1 MTRLGTV
8 ELDGAYVIDAGACH
22 GRRLH
27 YGHGRRQRIRDHR
40 AMRPQA
46 GPLTAAAIAFCPARL
61 SRLAGMVK
69 PGPFG
74 TKFYFRTDL
83 VTASPIASSTPD
95 AGHHAHRARV
105 ADYQDTINY
114 RSRLSTLADA
124 RRCAANIAWM
134 SQRQRPQGKEM
145 TTTNEVPAERE
156 GSRPASAPAYYLGRP
171 ARLWIT
177 ASGPRHRRTRT
188 RASRST
194 WARS

>member
-95 AGHHAHRARV
+95 AGHHAHRAPGG
-105 ADYQDTINY
+105 
-114 RSRLSTLADA
+114 RLSRHYQLSVTIIDPGG
-124 RRCAANIAWM
+124 CASVRSEHSVDVSTAKTTG
-134 SQRQRPQGKEM
+134 QGNDNDK
-145 TTTNEVPAERE
+145 R
-156 GSRPASAPAYYLGRP
+156 GSRGAGRFPPGQRSCLLSGAARTSVDHRFRAAP
-171 ARLWIT
+171 
-177 ASGPRHRRTRT
+177 
-188 RASRST
+188 
-194 WARS
+194 